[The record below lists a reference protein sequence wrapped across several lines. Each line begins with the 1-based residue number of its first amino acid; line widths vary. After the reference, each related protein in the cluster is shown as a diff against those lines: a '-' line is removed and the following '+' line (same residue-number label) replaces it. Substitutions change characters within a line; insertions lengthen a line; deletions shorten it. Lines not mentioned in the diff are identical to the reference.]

1 MPNYSRTERRKLFNP
16 NKEIVIATN
25 DRLPEY
31 DGSLLQYVR
40 PAHEKVSLTSD
51 DVSGS
56 ISWNSGHTKVTITH
70 GLNCIP
76 IVTVLD
82 EDNELVF
89 PAITILTASSFAI
102 DFDAEM
108 SIPSS
113 SPFTVVITYGGYYN
127 DGSNNSGGSYGD
139 IRKFIEFTS
148 SDIQENTLVFD
159 GARTVCSVERY
170 DQAGRGICLDR
181 GDVQTTTNVVCTYDY
196 SLSKTTLSFGTELD
210 LSFGVRVRFDESIYG
225 SHNIIDI
232 PVVKKTGTLATSY
245 TPSIEDGNYH
255 YLTLADNHSTYPV
268 IQTPEIPNFSQTM
281 VIEILDTRTSS
292 NCGITVK
299 NQTFNHISGRNWF
312 VTFWNGGDGICATI
326 DQIYR

>member
-1 MPNYSRTERRKLFNP
+1 M
-16 NKEIVIATN
+16 
-25 DRLPEY
+25 
-31 DGSLLQYVR
+31 
-40 PAHEKVSLTSD
+40 
-51 DVSGS
+51 
-56 ISWNSGHTKVTITH
+56 
-70 GLNCIP
+70 
-76 IVTVLD
+76 
-82 EDNELVF
+82 
-89 PAITILTASSFAI
+89 
-102 DFDAEM
+102 
-108 SIPSS
+108 
-113 SPFTVVITYGGYYN
+113 
-127 DGSNNSGGSYGD
+127 
-139 IRKFIEFTS
+139 
-148 SDIQENTLVFD
+148 
-159 GARTVCSVERY
+159 
-170 DQAGRGICLDR
+170 
-181 GDVQTTTNVVCTYDY
+181 
-196 SLSKTTLSFGTELD
+196 
-210 LSFGVRVRFDESIYG
+210 RVRFDESIYG